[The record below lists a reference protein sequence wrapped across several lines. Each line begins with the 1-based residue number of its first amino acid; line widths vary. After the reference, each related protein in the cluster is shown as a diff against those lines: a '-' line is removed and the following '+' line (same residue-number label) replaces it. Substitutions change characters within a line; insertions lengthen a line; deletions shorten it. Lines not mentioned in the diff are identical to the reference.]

1 MYLFVRSQ
9 GNISP
14 DTDHVIRVLTEVNTA
29 NKVEEDSVQQ
39 SYVKL
44 RKVHGNAKQK
54 DVSKNFSLV
63 AYCASGRVQDP
74 VTLET
79 EMKFHHPFA
88 KVRKIV
94 SFDFIGNPWSRGT
107 NLAVKSGTTE
117 LFSTACK
124 YSEFPYYPDRRV
136 MTIGADTSPIWA
148 GFMEGAAV
156 SGKKAAKELRE
167 YLSPYPKE
175 YNDIKIC
182 F

>member
-1 MYLFVRSQ
+1 MFP

-14 DTDHVIRVLTEVNTA
+14 DTDHVIRVLTDVNTI

-44 RKVHGNAKQK
+44 RKVYGNVNGNAKQ

-63 AYCASGRVQDP
+63 AYCASDRIQDP
-74 VTLET
+74 KTLET
-79 EMKFHHPFA
+79 EMKIHHPFA

-94 SFDFIGNPWSRGT
+94 SFDYIGNPWSRGT
-107 NLAVKSGTTE
+107 NLAIKSGTTE

-124 YSEFPYYPDRRV
+124 YSEYPYYPDRRV

-167 YLSPYPKE
+167 YLSPYPKV